1 VHSFEIV
8 IFLFTRAPLTQVDV
22 DKEGSQVM
30 IDLRRQRDVIQ
41 KVGDN
46 LSEADSIYGKVR
58 LRESKCEFQT
68 MKYTACVF
76 MPVLQCI

>member
-1 VHSFEIV
+1 
-8 IFLFTRAPLTQVDV
+8 VDV

-46 LSEADSIYGKVR
+46 LSEADSIYGKV
-58 LRESKCEFQT
+58 LCS
-68 MKYTACVF
+68 A
-76 MPVLQCI
+76 